1 MTDILDAARS
11 LQPSDAGDPNHV
23 YELNPGVSKKWFKSN
38 MRLAR
43 IGVHGDG
50 SCFYHSVCLGLNL
63 EKYASQTDAVQKD
76 IAYRLRCS
84 LADKLDPDMLKMLVK
99 KTNGK
104 SPKNKEDFK
113 RALCNPKIWADESAI
128 RLFGET
134 MHLNIIF
141 LDMSKG
147 ELYCGVHH
155 DDALTKNLPDTI
167 VVLWVNHSHF
177 EPLAEILDSNDHV
190 TQMRVLFQPNS
201 NTADNDLVRT
211 LMSRYATQCKLKK

>member
-1 MTDILDAARS
+1 MTDILDAATDLR
-11 LQPSDAGDPNHV
+11 PSDTGDPNNV
-23 YELNPGVSKKWFKSN
+23 YELNPSVSKKWFKSS

-50 SCFYHSVCLGLNL
+50 SCFYHSVCLAMNL
-63 EKYASQTDAVQKD
+63 EKYASQSDSIQKD

-84 LADKLDPDMLKMLVK
+84 LADKLDATMLKTILK

-104 SPKNKEDFK
+104 SPKTKEDFRK
-113 RALCNPKIWADESAI
+113 SLCNPKIWADESAI

-134 MHLNIIF
+134 MDLNIIF

-155 DDALTKNLPDTI
+155 EDALTKDLPDTL

-190 TQMRVLFQPNS
+190 TKMRVLFRPSANEE
-201 NTADNDLVRT
+201 DNDLVRA
-211 LMSRYATQCKLKK
+211 LMTRYATQCKLK

>member
-1 MTDILDAARS
+1 MTDILDAALD
-11 LQPSDAGDPNHV
+11 LQPSDAGEPNNV
-23 YELNPGVSKKWFKSN
+23 YELNPSVSKKWFKSN

-50 SCFYHSVCLGLNL
+50 SCFYHSVCLGMNL
-63 EKYASQTDAVQKD
+63 EKYASQTDSVQKD

-84 LADKLDPDMLKMLVK
+84 LVDKLDAPMLKTILK

-104 SPKNKEDFK
+104 SPKTKEEFRK
-113 RALCNPKIWADESAI
+113 SLCNPKIWADESAI

-134 MHLNIIF
+134 MNLNIIF

-155 DDALTKNLPDTI
+155 EDALTDSLPSTL

-190 TQMRVLFQPNS
+190 TKMRVLFHPSTNKE
-201 NTADNDLVRT
+201 DNELVST
-211 LMSRYATQCKLKK
+211 LMSRYAKQCKLKA

>member
-1 MTDILDAARS
+1 MTDILDAA
-11 LQPSDAGDPNHV
+11 LDLKPSEAGDPNNV
-23 YELNPGVSKKWFKSN
+23 YELNPTVSKKWFKSK

-50 SCFYHSVCLGLNL
+50 SCFYHSVCLGLNM
-63 EKYASQTDAVQKD
+63 EKYVSQTDAVQKD

-84 LADKLDPDMLKMLVK
+84 LADKLDPAMLRTIVK

-104 SPKNKEDFK
+104 SPKNKEDFT
-113 RALCNPKIWADESAI
+113 RALCNPRIWADESAI

-134 MHLNIIF
+134 MNLNIIF

-155 DDALTKNLPDTI
+155 DDALTRNLPDTI

-177 EPLAEILDSNDHV
+177 EPLAEILDVNDHV
-190 TQMRVLFQPNS
+190 TKMRVLLQPS
-201 NTADNDLVRT
+201 ASKEDNELVRT
-211 LMSRYATQCKLKK
+211 LMLRYATQCKLK